1 MPSKP
6 FSSRSKEKED
16 AKEEK
21 LANERERIRNKIFEL
36 EFKEIEVY
44 MIENQGFGSGS
55 ARIRMFW
62 TPCMVFCV
70 NHPFQA
76 IWNRKNFIN
85 SFTFFFFLSCSETS
99 ET

>member
-55 ARIRMFW
+55 ACFG
-62 TPCMVFCV
+62 
-70 NHPFQA
+70 HPV
-76 IWNRKNFIN
+76 
-85 SFTFFFFLSCSETS
+85 FFFVLIIRFRQFGTEKIS
-99 ET
+99 